1 MKKLIENAAAVVA
14 AGVKEVAADPLA
26 VVAANPVR
34 ALVHRHATANPSVA
48 GLNAFLRGELAAAG
62 TVAMLTERLEVYPF
76 QEQLR
81 ELLTSHEARA
91 AKLRE
96 AIAKDGTPASA
107 EEWRVR
113 GEIFVA
119 RLALMM
125 SERKALALLHGREQL
140 ALRVYRGE
148 HPQLD
153 EPARRLVAYELL
165 PEQERTAILMASLAR
180 KL

>member
-1 MKKLIENAAAVVA
+1 MKKLIGNAAAMVA
-14 AGVKEVAADPLA
+14 AGVKEAAADPLA

-34 ALVHRHATANPSVA
+34 ALVHRHASANPSLA
-48 GLNAFLRGELAAAG
+48 GLNAFLRGELAAAASAAL
-62 TVAMLTERLEVYPF
+62 VLDRLEVYPF
-76 QEQLR
+76 QEELR
-81 ELLTSHEARA
+81 RIVASHEALV
-91 AKLRE
+91 AKLRGVITRTG
-96 AIAKDGTPASA
+96 APATA

-113 GEIFVA
+113 AQVLAA
-119 RLALMM
+119 RLALLI

-153 EPARRLVAYELL
+153 EEARRLVVYDLL
-165 PEQERTAILMASLAR
+165 PEQERSAALMASLAK